1 MYVLVLNREPSA
13 GGLGWREASREEGR
27 FMLAEEIKAKIN
39 RIWQTLWSA
48 GLTNPIKDV
57 EQITY
62 LMFMKLLD
70 EQQIQ
75 KEQKSNL
82 LGVPLSSPVFG
93 KGDERL
99 RWSRFKNKSPEE
111 MHRLVRE
118 EVFPFLKR
126 IDIDKTNRFP
136 TYMADAVFEIP
147 NAKTLAA
154 IVAEMDARD
163 ATAQE
168 LGLYMAGSR
177 R

>member
-1 MYVLVLNREPSA
+1 
-13 GGLGWREASREEGR
+13 
-27 FMLAEEIKAKIN
+27 MLAEEIKAKIN

-93 KGDERL
+93 TGD
-99 RWSRFKNKSPEE
+99 
-111 MHRLVRE
+111 
-118 EVFPFLKR
+118 
-126 IDIDKTNRFP
+126 
-136 TYMADAVFEIP
+136 
-147 NAKTLAA
+147 
-154 IVAEMDARD
+154 
-163 ATAQE
+163 
-168 LGLYMAGSR
+168 
-177 R
+177 